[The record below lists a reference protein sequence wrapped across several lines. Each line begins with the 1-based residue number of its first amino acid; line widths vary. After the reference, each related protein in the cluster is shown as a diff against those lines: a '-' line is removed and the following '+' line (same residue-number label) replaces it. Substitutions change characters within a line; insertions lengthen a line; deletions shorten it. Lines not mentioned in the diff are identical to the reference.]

1 MWSTRLAQLNE
12 VLVKQDNITD
22 IATYLRTNAEELG
35 DRILKSFPPLH
46 AIDDPPSPIISKLLR
61 KPYPAQTLAIMGLV
75 RRWQQARA
83 GAVVAECGTGKT
95 LISLAAV
102 QIHAEDRPFTALAMV
117 PPQLVE
123 KWCRETLVT
132 LPRGRVFII
141 DGLRTLTSSKGHHGV
156 NEVKLRNGRI
166 VREGLKTSLSEL
178 RLRKSYSS
186 ARKRWD
192 SVCASPAIFVVG
204 RDRAKLGYF
213 WRHAYQVAR
222 CGRYQGSVVNPD
234 SGAAVYLGEDGERLL
249 AMDFKK
255 VKLSEVLGQDEGTN
269 HARRPFYS
277 ALWQADRNRIRRFAP
292 VDFIGRYMAGFFDY
306 AIADEVHE
314 LKGGDTAQG
323 NALGTLASCARH
335 IAVLTGTLLGGYAL
349 DLFNI
354 LFRLEPYRML
364 EEGFE
369 HGEAGVRAFTETYGL
384 LEKITVI
391 EPADNACSEA
401 RVTTRFR
408 HRPGASPLLFGRF
421 LMSLGAFVSLE
432 DISDALPPYQE
443 EVVGIDMDEPL
454 KKAYEDLEGD
464 IKKALREHR
473 GNQSV
478 ISVALN
484 ALLAY
489 PARPFGFGDLIG
501 REFNPETQR
510 REPFLIAATRDLDQN
525 LVYAKERRLVEEVKA
540 SLERGRK
547 VQVYAVYTQK
557 RDVTRRVESILAK
570 EGIHVAVLTTQ
581 VSPEEREAWYERQLR
596 AGIQVVI
603 GHPRLVQTGLDLWA
617 FPDIFFY
624 ETGYSIY
631 TLRQASRRSW
641 RIGQW
646 SNVNVKFFFYAGTM
660 QEACLRLMGKKL
672 LVSLAMEGKFANDGL
687 QAIDEG
693 DDILMAMARELVT
706 EKGIGETADAV
717 WKRLVEKQAE
727 VFGARA
733 ADTSPSE
740 IESQPSAASVPEVII
755 PPVVPM
761 PALATQLL
769 MFDLSNEALQR
780 RKGSHK
786 SPTAPAPSNQLGLF
800 GI

>member
-1 MWSTRLAQLNE
+1 MPLPET
-12 VLVKQDNITD
+12 
-22 IATYLRTNAEELG
+22 IAEYMRSYAPELG
-35 DRILKSFPPLH
+35 DRILALHPPLH
-46 AIDDPPSPIISKLLR
+46 AVDDPPSPMIGKLLR

-83 GAVVAECGTGKT
+83 GAVIAECGTGKT
-95 LISLAAV
+95 LISLGAV
-102 QIHAEDRPFTALAMV
+102 QTHAGDRPFTALAMV

-123 KWCRETLVT
+123 KWCRETILT
-132 LPRGRVFII
+132 LPRVRVFII
-141 DGLRTLTSSKGHHGV
+141 DGLRTPTSAKSHHGV
-156 NEVKLRNGRI
+156 NEVKLRKGRI
-166 VREGLKTSLSEL
+166 VREGLRTSLTEL
-178 RLRKSYSS
+178 RLRKSSPS

-192 SVCASPAIFVVG
+192 SLCRWPAVFVVG

-213 WRHAYQVAR
+213 WRHAYQVVR

-234 SGAAVYLGEDGERLL
+234 SGAPVYLGEEGERLL

-255 VKLSEVLGQDEGTN
+255 AKLSEMLGQGEGTN
-269 HARRPFYS
+269 HARRPLYS
-277 ALWQADRNRIRRFAP
+277 ALWQADGRKTRRFAP
-292 VDFIGRYMAGFFDY
+292 VDFIGRYMPDFFDY

-335 IAVLTGTLLGGYAL
+335 IAVLTGTLLGGYA
-349 DLFNI
+349 DELFNI
-354 LFRLEPYRML
+354 LFRLGPSRML

-401 RVTTRFR
+401 RVTTRLR

-443 EVVGIDMDEPL
+443 EVVSVEMDQPL
-454 KKAYEDLEGD
+454 QKAYEDLEQD

-489 PARPFGFGDLIG
+489 PDRPFGFGDLIG

-510 REPFLIAATRDLDQN
+510 REPFLIAATRDLDEDFA
-525 LVYAKERRLVEEVKA
+525 YAKERRLVEEVKI

-557 RDVTRRVESILAK
+557 RDVTRRLESILAK
-570 EGIHVAVLTTQ
+570 EGIRVAVLTTL
-581 VSPEEREAWYERQLR
+581 VAPEEREAWYERQLR
-596 AGIQVVI
+596 AGVQVVI
-603 GHPRLVQTGLDLWA
+603 GHPRLVQTGLDLWS

-646 SNVNVKFFFYAGTM
+646 NSVNVKFFHYAGTM

-672 LVSLAMEGKFANDGL
+672 LVSLAMEGKFASDGL

-706 EKGIGETADAV
+706 EKGIGESADAV
-717 WKRLVEKQAE
+717 WRRLVEKQAE
-727 VFGARA
+727 VFGVRA
-733 ADTSPSE
+733 VDATVPAGDPAPAETAQEE
-740 IESQPSAASVPEVII
+740 I
-755 PPVVPM
+755 VVP
-761 PALATQLL
+761 PAPLPTLVTQLL
-769 MFDLSNEALQR
+769 MFGSSLENVPR
-780 RKGSHK
+780 RKASRRP
-786 SPTAPAPSNQLGLF
+786 SSAAPLSDQLGLF
-800 GI
+800 GS